1 MSSRGSRVVR
11 LAAEFGTIVL
21 GVFVAL
27 AGEAWLENRKE
38 ANQEAE
44 NLAILA
50 EDLFA
55 ADTVLTRVVRQD
67 STFASMIRED
77 MAALA
82 SRDTEHTLRLPLTIS
97 EYRLR
102 TGGLDRALANPG
114 PVLEDSP
121 GLTAL
126 LSELQAE
133 LRTVE
138 GLNATMTAE
147 LFRYVQGT
155 VRAQQGVR
163 VAAGRLDNETL
174 VEGLG
179 NSPEALSS
187 ITMVTVILQNRNGLH
202 TRLQGLLGDVRDAL
216 EAAGFG
222 TARPGAGAAD
232 LVPGDTAGAETP
244 GEGDGGV
251 VGEPSDGAAEAP
263 EDAPPDATNED

>member
-1 MSSRGSRVVR
+1 VPQTGPRFVR

-38 ANQEAE
+38 ASQEAE

-77 MAALA
+77 VVALA
-82 SRDTEHTLRLPLTIS
+82 SGDTEHVLRLPLTVS

-121 GLTAL
+121 QLIAL

-155 VRAQQGVR
+155 VRAQEGVR

-179 NSPEALSS
+179 SSPEGLSS

-202 TRLQGLLGDVRDAL
+202 TRLQGLLGDVREAL
-216 EAAGFG
+216 EEEGFGVRAPTARGANGESPAGGDEGGGPGTTGPDSAASGVGAAGS
-222 TARPGAGAAD
+222 
-232 LVPGDTAGAETP
+232 
-244 GEGDGGV
+244 EGL
-251 VGEPSDGAAEAP
+251 
-263 EDAPPDATNED
+263 